1 MKKLIVYVLIAGC
14 SLLGFGQEVLVIPYD
29 ANSLTDEQR
38 NSNPDYL
45 IYPASLKDS
54 VSSIMM
60 VCEENEF
67 AFSVSATDKVMF
79 SPGNLQYHPA
89 NDEWRFAPNQ
99 WDYIGEENS
108 NISST
113 YNGWLDLFGWS
124 SDNPTTP
131 FGVSTSVDDNDYG
144 GTLVDWGINEIGTY
158 APNTWRTLSENEWRY
173 LSFDRPNA
181 SNLKGAACVN
191 GVKGAVLLPDDWSC
205 PADVTFISG
214 AATNYITDCTQLQ
227 SFTIEQWLKLEQ
239 SGAIFFPDAGERE
252 GIDVSGVQETGN
264 YWTSTGGGAAN
275 SYGNM
280 GAVRLLTTSG
290 SFGFNGAMCDRGL
303 SVRLVTN
310 L

>member
-144 GTLVDWGINEIGTY
+144 GTFVDWGINEIGTD
-158 APNTWRTLSENEWRY
+158 APNTWRTLTYDEWKY
-173 LSFDRPNA
+173 LRDNRTNA
-181 SNLKGAACVN
+181 DALYGVAQVN
-191 GVKGAVLLPDDWSC
+191 GVNGLIFLPDNWTC
-205 PADVTFISG
+205 PAGVIFKSGLSTGLPGDYAACQTFT
-214 AATNYITDCTQLQ
+214 AD
-227 SFTIEQWLKLEQ
+227 QWSKLEAA
-239 SGAIFFPDAGERE
+239 GARFLPAAGRRY
-252 GIDVSGVQETGN
+252 GSNVDDVQ
-264 YWTSTGGGAAN
+264 
-275 SYGNM
+275 
-280 GAVRLLTTSG
+280 
-290 SFGFNGAMCDRGL
+290 FNGSYWSATEINSNNAGHFYFYTFGVGVSNYYRSRGQ
-303 SVRLVTN
+303 SVRLVKD